1 MRLRNIL
8 NIVSGVF
15 LALASVSVQ
24 AEEAKDPKA
33 MSLLDKAY
41 KVVDGNN
48 SYSIKF
54 TLDIRNNQTGKNQK
68 MKGSV
73 DMKAEKFKLS
83 VAGVETY
90 FDGTTEYVYMK
101 DNNEVNIST
110 PDKEQLKSLN
120 PLYIL
125 RSYKE
130 GYKMKYIGTDK
141 TPTGTIEIVDLFPD
155 DLKSQYAR
163 VTLSLDATSL
173 LPVCVLVQGKN
184 GVNTI
189 VSVDEMKKAVFADSD
204 FVFETAKYKD
214 VEVID
219 LR

>member
-1 MRLRNIL
+1 MRLRGIL
-8 NIVSGVF
+8 NIVLAMF
-15 LALASVSVQ
+15 LAVSSVSIYAQ
-24 AEEAKDPKA
+24 EAKDPKA
-33 MSLLDKAY
+33 MTLLDKAY
-41 KVVDGNN
+41 KVIDGNN

-54 TLDIRNNQTGKNQK
+54 TLDVKNNQNGKKQK

-83 VAGVETY
+83 VAGIDTY

-101 DNNEVNIST
+101 DNNEINIST

-125 RSYKE
+125 RSYKD
-130 GYKMKYIGTDK
+130 GYKMQYIGVDK
-141 TPTGTIEIVDLFPD
+141 TPMGTIEIVDLFPE

-173 LPVCVLVQGKN
+173 LPVCVHVQGKN

-189 VSVDEMKKAVFADSD
+189 VSVDEMKKMVFVDSD
-204 FVFETAKYKD
+204 FVFDTAKYSD
-214 VEVID
+214 VEIID

>member
-1 MRLRNIL
+1 MRFKNVL
-8 NIVSGVF
+8 NIVLGGF
-15 LALASVSVQ
+15 LALSSVSVVAQ
-24 AEEAKDPKA
+24 DAKDPKA

-54 TLDIRNNQTGKNQK
+54 TLDIKNNQSNKSQK

-83 VAGVETY
+83 VAGVDTY
-90 FDGTTEYVYMK
+90 FDGTTEYVYIK

-125 RSYKE
+125 RSYKD

-141 TPTGTIEIVDLFPD
+141 TQSGNIEIVDMFPE
-155 DLKSQYAR
+155 DLKSKYAR
-163 VTLSLDATSL
+163 VTLSLDSATL
-173 LPVCVLVQGKN
+173 LPVCILVQGKD

-189 VSVDEMKKAVFADSD
+189 VVVDEMKKAVFADSD
-204 FVFETAKYKD
+204 FVFDAAKHKD

>member
-1 MRLRNIL
+1 MRFKNVL
-8 NIVSGVF
+8 NIVLGGF
-15 LALASVSVQ
+15 LALSSVSVVAQ
-24 AEEAKDPKA
+24 DAKDPKA

-54 TLDIRNNQTGKNQK
+54 TLDIKNNQSNKSQK

-83 VAGVETY
+83 VAGVDTY
-90 FDGTTEYVYMK
+90 FDGTTEYVYIK

-125 RSYKE
+125 RSYKD

-141 TPTGTIEIVDLFPD
+141 TKSGNIEIVDMFPE
-155 DLKSQYAR
+155 DLKSKYAR
-163 VTLSLDATSL
+163 VTLSLDSATL
-173 LPVCVLVQGKN
+173 LPVCILVQGKD

-189 VSVDEMKKAVFADSD
+189 VVVDEMKKAVFADSD
-204 FVFETAKYKD
+204 FVFDAAKHKD